1 MILMRDFFTIRLV
14 NFSWGGGGWVGY
26 PDTPPPLPPLTLL
39 CALAQPPV
47 TLTIF
52 ASLDSSVKPHNLIRL

>member
-1 MILMRDFFTIRLV
+1 MILMRNFFTIKLV

-26 PDTPPPLPPLTLL
+26 PDPPPLTLL